1 MANVWKNGD
10 PGRWDRERYVTGA
23 FCDREGRRR
32 KLNERRCRKKM
43 KRVERRGTLELARA
57 GSQPMM
63 MMQQQ
68 QHAGAGV
75 QRADTA
81 PNLQVRKRPISPLPA
96 IASLKEDEGH
106 RGVVVGKL
114 VASPG
119 VAVRM
124 EVDGETD
131 ADGEAEVDG
140 EEGDHEEYEI
150 EDEEEGSGRRGAEE
164 ELLEAVDAAEAQ
176 SNS

>member
-1 MANVWKNGD
+1 M
-10 PGRWDRERYVTGA
+10 TGA
-23 FCDREGRRR
+23 CCDWEGRRR
-32 KLNERRCRKKM
+32 ELNERRCRKKM

-68 QHAGAGV
+68 QQAGAGV

-81 PNLQVRKRPISPLPA
+81 PNLQARKRPISPLPT

-106 RGVVVGKL
+106 RGVVVGKS

>member
-1 MANVWKNGD
+1 M
-10 PGRWDRERYVTGA
+10 TGA
-23 FCDREGRRR
+23 CCGWSGRRGE
-32 KLNERRCRKKM
+32 LNGRRCRKKM

-63 MMQQQ
+63 MMQQPQPQLQQ
-68 QHAGAGV
+68 QHAAAGV
-75 QRADTA
+75 QRADTV
-81 PNLQVRKRPISPLPA
+81 PNFQGRKRPMSPLPA
-96 IASLKEDEGH
+96 IAALKEDEGR
-106 RGVVVGKL
+106 RGAVVGKS
-114 VASPG
+114 VASPS
-119 VAVRM
+119 VTVRM

-150 EDEEEGSGRRGAEE
+150 EDDEDGVGRRGAEE

-176 SNS
+176 GTS

>member
-1 MANVWKNGD
+1 
-10 PGRWDRERYVTGA
+10 VTGK
-23 FCDREGRRR
+23 DGDGE
-32 KLNERRCRKKM
+32 LNGRRCRKKM

-63 MMQQQ
+63 MQQQ
-68 QHAGAGV
+68 QLAAAGV
-75 QRADTA
+75 QRADTV
-81 PNLQVRKRPISPLPA
+81 PSLQARKRPMSPLPA

-106 RGVVVGKL
+106 RGVVVGKS